1 MTSQDKS
8 SDLRVT
14 RKRPEFGHSQSVSQS
29 PRLKSQVLKFLFL
42 APLSRQKR
50 ALTLMAISLV
60 FLSLSQTSL
69 LLLVGPLLK
78 SLFELGSTDR
88 LISLSSLL
96 PEGVSSYIPGI
107 DGGRTA
113 QRWR

>member
-1 MTSQDKS
+1 
-8 SDLRVT
+8 
-14 RKRPEFGHSQSVSQS
+14 
-29 PRLKSQVLKFLFL
+29 
-42 APLSRQKR
+42 
-50 ALTLMAISLV
+50 MAISLV

-107 DGGRTA
+107 EGGADGTA
-113 QRWR
+113 VALTAADLSFAMPLLI